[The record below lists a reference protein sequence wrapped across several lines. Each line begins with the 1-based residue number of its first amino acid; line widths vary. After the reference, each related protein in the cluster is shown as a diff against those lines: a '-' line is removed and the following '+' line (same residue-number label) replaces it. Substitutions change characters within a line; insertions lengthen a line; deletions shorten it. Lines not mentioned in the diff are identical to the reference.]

1 MSAGRPYRLGRTAS
15 LLGLMLCWQL
25 LAPRPAAAYLDPL
38 SGSIV
43 VQVLAAAALGA
54 AVGVR
59 RSWQSILRVVRKLTG
74 RAEP

>member
-1 MSAGRPYRLGRTAS
+1 MTAGRHVRLGRTAS
-15 LLGLMLCWQL
+15 VLALMLCWQL
-25 LAPRPAAAYLDPL
+25 LAPRPAAAYIDPL

-43 VQVLAAAALGA
+43 VQVIAAAALGA

-59 RSWQSILRVVRKLTG
+59 RSWQTILRVVRKLTG

>member
-1 MSAGRPYRLGRTAS
+1 MTARSPFRLGRTAS
-15 LLGLMLCWQL
+15 VLVLLLCWQL
-25 LAPRPAAAYLDPL
+25 LAPRAAAAYLDPL

-43 VQVLAAAALGA
+43 VQVIAAAALGA

>member
-1 MSAGRPYRLGRTAS
+1 MTAGWHFRLGRTAS
-15 LLGLMLCWQL
+15 ILGLLLCWQL
-25 LAPRPAAAYLDPL
+25 LAPRLAAAYIDPL

-43 VQVLAAAALGA
+43 VQVIAAAALGA

-59 RSWQSILRVVRKLTG
+59 RSWQTILRVVRKLTG